1 MWATESGR
9 DALAWQ
15 AVSSSF
21 MYSFGNYLLTIFLY
35 PWDTTE
41 PEATRED
48 LTCVSY
54 EEWVNR
60 QGVLCRL
67 GGRRQLG
74 RNIRVLT
81 PGKSLTSLS
90 QEEPW
95 QVAIRTEVS

>member
-1 MWATESGR
+1 MWATKSGR

-15 AVSSSF
+15 AFSSSF
-21 MYSFGNYLLTIFLY
+21 MHLFGNYLLTIFLY
-35 PWDTTE
+35 PWGTTE
-41 PEATRED
+41 PEVTREV

-81 PGKSLTSLS
+81 PGRSLTSLS
-90 QEEPW
+90 QEGPG
-95 QVAIRTEVS
+95 QVANRTEVS